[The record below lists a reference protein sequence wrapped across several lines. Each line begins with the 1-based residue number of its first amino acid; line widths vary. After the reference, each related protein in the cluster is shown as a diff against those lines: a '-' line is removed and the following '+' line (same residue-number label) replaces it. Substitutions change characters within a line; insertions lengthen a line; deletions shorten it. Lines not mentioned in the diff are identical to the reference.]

1 MIELIYTILAG
12 ITIALLSLALVI
24 IISWKEKILD
34 KIILPLVAL
43 SAGAVIGGAFLHL
56 LPEAIELTEEE
67 LIFPAILIGFI
78 VFFIL
83 EKILHHHHIHKKGE
97 HVHTFH
103 YMSIIGAVVHSTL
116 DGIIIAASFVVSI
129 PIGTATF
136 IMVASHEIPKK
147 VGDFGVLVY
156 GGFKVKE
163 AIIINFIVSF
173 GLVIGGII
181 GYIISKNTEIAT
193 EILLPLA
200 AGGFIYIGAADL
212 LPEIRKEIDIRK
224 SIIVFEFFIIGILIM
239 WLVNIFFHNSH

>member
-1 MIELIYTILAG
+1 MIELLYITLSG
-12 ITIALLSLALVI
+12 VTIALLSLALVI
-24 IISWKEKILD
+24 IVSWKENILENG
-34 KIILPLVAL
+34 ILPLVAL

-56 LPEAIELTEEE
+56 LPEAIELSQED
-67 LIFPAILIGFI
+67 LIFPAILVGFI
-78 VFFIL
+78 LFFIL
-83 EKILHHHHIHKKGE
+83 EKILHHHHSHKKGE

-103 YMSIIGAVVHSTL
+103 YMSIIGAAIHSTL
-116 DGIIIAASFVVSI
+116 DGIIIAASFVVSL
-129 PIGTATF
+129 PIGIATF

-156 GGFKVKE
+156 GGFKKKD
-163 AIIINFIVSF
+163 AILINFLVSF

-181 GYIISKNTEIAT
+181 GFIISKNTEIAT

-224 SIIVFEFFIIGILIM
+224 SIIIFEFFILGILIM
-239 WLVNIFFHNSH
+239 WLINIFFHHTH